1 MFTVSLYFME
11 RRPSSCKVK
20 KKMDFISSTK
30 DGTWIFL
37 PSDSPLIARK
47 QCLQIANERSVCK
60 ESAFTTQRVVIEF
73 PERTPDCPETK
84 AFSSFSHQRLIEIPM
99 TRGRDEKFISPLR
112 IWCSHAE
119 SVRSSYTGQI
129 CELRLDRVTRLAS
142 PDVGKQHRTNN
153 ALQSRGKW
161 R

>member
-1 MFTVSLYFME
+1 
-11 RRPSSCKVK
+11 
-20 KKMDFISSTK
+20 MDFISSTN

-84 AFSSFSHQRLIEIPM
+84 AFSSFSQRLIAIPT
-99 TRGRDEKFISPLR
+99 TRGINLAFKDLVFSCRISALFFD
-112 IWCSHAE
+112 
-119 SVRSSYTGQI
+119 TGEI
-129 CELRLDRVTRLAS
+129 CELRLQGVTCLAS
-142 PDVGKQHRTNN
+142 PYVGNN
-153 ALQSRGKW
+153 TQQTTSRQAV
-161 R
+161 